1 MGSVRDFTRYG
12 DGSAGSDGP
21 VAGAGRGGAEAGQHH
36 PDEADLERLIR
47 LGMGFWAS
55 KALFAAVELGLF
67 TELAAGGPASRDRLV
82 ARLGL
87 HGRGAADFFDA
98 LVAIGLLERADGV
111 YRNTPVSERH
121 LDRARPESYMGH
133 FFEFANDEWY
143 PAWQSLTEALRTGIP
158 QNNAKDAE
166 TDPFDALYADPERL
180 HRFQRMQSG
189 ISLGASLALAER
201 FDWSGRK
208 TVADI
213 GCSEGAFLIR
223 VLERHAHLTGVGFD
237 LPRVGP
243 HFAEAA
249 GRAGLADR
257 LAFREGDF
265 FTDPLPHADV
275 ISFGHILH
283 DWDLDTRRMLLRKAY
298 EALPPGGTVIVREAL
313 IDDDRRSNA
322 LPLLVSLHMLM
333 ETPGGSDYTG
343 AEGRAWLAEA
353 GFRDTRVE
361 HLAGSVSMVVGTK

>member
-1 MGSVRDFTRYG
+1 MGSVQDFTPYG
-12 DGSAGSDGP
+12 DGKEP
-21 VAGAGRGGAEAGQHH
+21 AGAGTGPAV
-36 PDEADLERLIR
+36 PDEAALERLIR

-55 KALFAAVELGLF
+55 KALFSAVELGLF
-67 TELAAGGPASRDRLV
+67 TELAAHGPAPRDRLV

-87 HGRGAADFFDA
+87 HGRGSADFLDA
-98 LVAIGLLERADGV
+98 LVALGLLERENGV
-111 YRNTPVSERH
+111 YRNTPVSARH

-158 QNNAKDAE
+158 QNNAKDPE
-166 TDPFDALYADPERL
+166 KDPFGALYADPDRL
-180 HRFQRMQSG
+180 ARFQRMQSG

-201 FDWSGRK
+201 FDWSGR
-208 TVADI
+208 TSVADI

-223 VLERHAHLTGVGFD
+223 VLQRHPHLTGVGFD

-243 HFAEAA
+243 HFAEEV

-265 FTDPLPHADV
+265 FTDPLPEADV
-275 ISFGHILH
+275 LSFGHILH

-343 AEGRAWLAEA
+343 ADGRAWLAEA

-361 HLAGSVSMVVGTK
+361 QLAGSVSMVVGTK